1 MKNIDVNRTLG
12 EIVAQ
17 FPGTVSTMNNYK
29 IDYCCGGKDTLIE
42 VINSLKL
49 DEISILEEME
59 LSIDE
64 FQKLHY
70 KTRSWNEESLSTII
84 DYILHTHHVFMK
96 ETLAEINDLMFKIL
110 KVHYKTNGEILLQ
123 VHGLFGKLK
132 TELEAHLVKEEENL
146 FPMILEYEKTNNQ
159 DLKKEIAKYIKET
172 ENEHD
177 VAGDVFKQLELLTND
192 FKAPDDACY
201 SYQRTYGLLDA
212 LEKDTFNHIHME
224 NTILFG
230 KIGG

>member
-12 EIVAQ
+12 EIVAK
-17 FPGTVSTMNNYK
+17 FPGTVSTMNKYK
-29 IDYCCGGKDTLIE
+29 IDFCCGGKDRLNE
-42 VINSLKL
+42 VIESLKL
-49 DEISILEEME
+49 DEISLLKEME
-59 LSIDE
+59 LSVDV
-64 FQKLHY
+64 FQKSHS

-84 DYILHTHHVFMK
+84 DHILHTHHVFMK

-110 KVHYKTNGEILLQ
+110 KVHFKTDGEILIQ
-123 VHGLFGKLK
+123 VHGLFGQLK

-146 FPMILEYEKTNNQ
+146 FPMILAYENTRNQ

-177 VAGDVFKQLELLTND
+177 VAGDVFKKLEILTND
-192 FKAPDDACY
+192 FKAPSNACY
-201 SYQRTYGLLDA
+201 SYQRTYELLDA

-230 KIGG
+230 KI